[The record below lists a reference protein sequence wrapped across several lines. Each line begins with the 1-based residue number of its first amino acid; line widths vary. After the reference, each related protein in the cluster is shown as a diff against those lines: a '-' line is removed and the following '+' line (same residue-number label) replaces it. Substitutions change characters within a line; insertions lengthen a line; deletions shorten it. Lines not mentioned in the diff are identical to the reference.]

1 MAADFNMLF
10 FVLFV
15 LLFAALAI
23 TNMVASRTQ
32 QYAKP
37 GQMYFGMLYLIG
49 AVILVVYKVNTGSQ
63 M

>member
-1 MAADFNMLF
+1 MLF

-15 LLFAALAI
+15 LLLSALAI

-49 AVILVVYKVNTGSQ
+49 AVILVVYKMNNP
-63 M
+63 

>member
-1 MAADFNMLF
+1 MTADFNMLF

-15 LLFAALAI
+15 LLFMALAI
-23 TNMVASRTQ
+23 TNMVASRSQ

-49 AVILVVYKVNTGSQ
+49 AVILVIYKMNNP
-63 M
+63 

>member
-15 LLFAALAI
+15 LLFVALAI
-23 TNMVASRTQ
+23 TNMVAARTQ

-49 AVILVVYKVNTGSQ
+49 AMILIVYKMNNP
-63 M
+63 